1 MIRTIIVDDELLAG
15 VGIQSLIDGQE
26 DIRVTGVF
34 SVPEEAI
41 AFLRENVVDVVI
53 TDIEMA
59 DMSGLEL
66 IQIVRSENLANGI
79 IILSCHDDFSYA
91 QDAISKGTDSY
102 LLKHNISREGLVS
115 EVKKVYRKTYGFGIH
130 MEKQSGERKQEKLL
144 TGDGTVYVVCVPGF
158 DEPEYASADSGQAV
172 DRMMLMHLLEKIVAR
187 YDMGTLFAPYDREM
201 FIIFQFAKKEGERKR
216 QEMLYEDLSVIHKNI
231 QQYINGCMYYG
242 ISTEFDDLKKM
253 REKYEEA
260 ASALEMHFYEP
271 SRESFVYRM
280 PSEFAGKDFSRADFL
295 GEAGAEAF
303 EREVRDYVRAAQ
315 RSRLAVWNLKGQIV
329 QAFGRLAYMVV
340 REYGLSDV
348 LRQRWTADHFLMSSV
363 SRAKD
368 AEGLILQMREAAE
381 RFREECLSELNENE
395 LAGVLAYID
404 GNLSDKLSLKELSE
418 MSCMSIPSF
427 SRKFKEY
434 TGKTLV
440 QYLNERRI
448 EQAKIL
454 LKNKNA
460 SLEKI
465 AEEVGFSNANYLI
478 RVFKKVTGQT
488 ISEYRK

>member
-15 VGIQSLIDGQE
+15 VGIQSLIDGRE
-26 DIRVTGVF
+26 DISVTGVF
-34 SVPEEAI
+34 SMPEEAI
-41 AFLRENVVDVVI
+41 EFLRENVVDVVI

-59 DMSGLEL
+59 DMNGLEL
-66 IQIVRSENLANGI
+66 IQIIRSENLANGI

-91 QDAISKGTDSY
+91 QEAISKGTDSY
-102 LLKHNISREGLVS
+102 LLKHNVSREGLVA
-115 EVKKVYRKTYGFGIH
+115 EIKKVYRKTYGFGIH
-130 MEKQSGERKQEKLL
+130 MEKPSGGRKQEETLAEEKA
-144 TGDGTVYVVCVPGF
+144 VYVVCVPGV
-158 DEPEYASADSGQAV
+158 DQSEYLSADGGQAV

-201 FIIFQFAKKEGERKR
+201 FIIFQFAKEEPEENR
-216 QEMLYEDLSVIHKNI
+216 QEILYENLSVIRKNI
-231 QQYINGCMYYG
+231 YQYINGRMFYG

-253 REKYEEA
+253 REKYDEA
-260 ASALEMHFYEP
+260 VSALEMHFYDS
-271 SRESFVYRM
+271 SRESFVYRR
-280 PSEFAGKDFSRADFL
+280 PSDFAGKVFSRGGFL
-295 GEAGAEAF
+295 EEEGLEIF
-303 EREVRDYVRAAQ
+303 ERELRDYIKKAQ
-315 RSRLAVWNLKGQIV
+315 ISRMAVWNLKGQLV

-340 REYGLSDV
+340 REYGLQDS
-348 LRQRWTADHFLMSSV
+348 LQQKWTADHFLMPEV
-363 SRAKD
+363 SKVKD
-368 AEGLILQMREAAE
+368 AEALIRQMLKEAE
-381 RFREECLSELNENE
+381 EFREECLAELDRNE

-427 SRKFKEY
+427 SRKFKDY
-434 TGKTLV
+434 TGKTLI
-440 QYLNERRI
+440 QYLNEQRI

-460 SLEKI
+460 SLERI